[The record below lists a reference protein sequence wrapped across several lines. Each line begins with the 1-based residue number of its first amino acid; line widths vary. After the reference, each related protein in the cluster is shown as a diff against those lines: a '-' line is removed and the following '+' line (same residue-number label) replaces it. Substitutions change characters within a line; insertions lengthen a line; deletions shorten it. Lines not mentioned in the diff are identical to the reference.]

1 MVFECG
7 SDACPLSLPVA
18 VPGPPGTNRHRVK
31 STNAGN
37 GALARPRGQAHAENA
52 RSSNSRSGAPP
63 ALVVFIVHQLST
75 INRYRPS
82 SLRVPLPLPAC
93 HRASLDFILYWAL
106 EPREVHV
113 VGCRH
118 YAFAFVSRRVRPIA
132 LLAVPAADPLSRS
145 IEVHPS
151 EYYHIASWG
160 ADRPHSISAE
170 MSPKLEYSIVL
181 EADCPCN
188 AHCQITLSTP
198 HDRCNR

>member
-1 MVFECG
+1 MWWVVVTT
-7 SDACPLSLPVA
+7 PLHS
-18 VPGPPGTNRHRVK
+18 
-31 STNAGN
+31 
-37 GALARPRGQAHAENA
+37 
-52 RSSNSRSGAPP
+52 
-63 ALVVFIVHQLST
+63 
-75 INRYRPS
+75 
-82 SLRVPLPLPAC
+82 
-93 HRASLDFILYWAL
+93 
-106 EPREVHV
+106 
-113 VGCRH
+113 CR
-118 YAFAFVSRRVRPIA
+118 
-132 LLAVPAADPLSRS
+132 DGS